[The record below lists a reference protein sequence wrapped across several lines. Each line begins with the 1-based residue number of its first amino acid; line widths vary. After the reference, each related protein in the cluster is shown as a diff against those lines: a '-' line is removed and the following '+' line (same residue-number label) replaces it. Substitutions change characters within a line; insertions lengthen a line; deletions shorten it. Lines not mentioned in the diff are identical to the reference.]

1 MRFAALGSGS
11 RGNSWLVEAG
21 RTRVLIDCGFGP
33 RETARRLLRLGVE
46 PESICAV
53 AVTHDHSDH
62 LGGVMACVR
71 RFGWSVCMTQ
81 GTAYAVRQEPAAEGF
96 MRIESH
102 AAFELGDLQLQPFT
116 VPHDA
121 REPVQFLVSD
131 GEHRL
136 CILTDAGHVTPHM
149 IETVDGCDALV
160 LECNHDLELLR
171 TGDYP
176 YVLKQRITSRWGHL
190 DNGAAAELLAAIDRT
205 RLRQVIA
212 AHLSAQNNRPEL
224 ATTALA
230 TVLGCTPDW
239 VGVADQ
245 EHGLAWRS
253 V

>member
-33 RETARRLLRLGVE
+33 RETACRLLRLGVE

-71 RFGWSVCMTQ
+71 CFGWSVCMTQ
-81 GTAYAVRQEPAAEGF
+81 GTAYAVRQEPAAKGF
-96 MRIESH
+96 LRIESH
-102 AAFELGDLQLQPFT
+102 ATFQFGDLQLQPFT

-121 REPVQFLVSD
+121 REPVQFIVTD

-176 YVLKQRITSRWGHL
+176 YDLKQRITSRWGHL

-230 TVLGCTPDW
+230 AVLGCTPDW

-245 EHGLAWRS
+245 KHGLAWRS